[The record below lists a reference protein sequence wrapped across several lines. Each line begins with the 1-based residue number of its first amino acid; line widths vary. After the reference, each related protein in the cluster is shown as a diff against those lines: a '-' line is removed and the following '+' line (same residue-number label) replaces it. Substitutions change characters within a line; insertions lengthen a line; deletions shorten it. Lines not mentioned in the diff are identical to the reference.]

1 MDWLGQ
7 PLLVGARGEVLNVS
21 WSSDPRPLNSMLLTV
36 TPRDIRFCEQRVDV
50 KMVTVQRAKVEEVQ
64 EIKRVL
70 NETWL
75 DTYGS
80 FLSPNTIEQA
90 TSVWHNP
97 ERLASQI
104 QNPNA
109 YFGVA
114 KDKEKTILGLVTAR
128 KQDDD
133 TVVIDRLYVTP
144 QYQRRGIGSMLLE
157 ESITTFPGIAR
168 LILEVEE
175 QNKVGL
181 SFYQKQGFREISRK
195 EVRVEDDILL
205 VIEMEK
211 EFS

>member
-1 MDWLGQ
+1 M
-7 PLLVGARGEVLNVS
+7 
-21 WSSDPRPLNSMLLTV
+21 
-36 TPRDIRFCEQRVDV
+36 FCEQRMNV
-50 KMVTVQRAKVEEVQ
+50 KMVTIQRAKVEEVQ
-64 EIKRVL
+64 EIKQVL
-70 NETWL
+70 SETWM
-75 DTYGS
+75 DAYGS
-80 FLSPNTIEQA
+80 FLAQDTIRKV
-90 TSVWHNP
+90 TTVRHGP

-104 QNPNA
+104 QKPNV

-133 TVVIDRLYVTP
+133 TVVMDRLYVSP
-144 QYQRRGIGSMLLE
+144 QYQRRGIGRMLLE
-157 ESITTFPGIAR
+157 ESIIAFPGITR

-181 SFYQKQGFREISRK
+181 SFYQKQGFSETSRK
-195 EVRVEDDILL
+195 EVRVEGDILM